1 MVDADNPQICLCA
14 TDTASTVA
22 PGFAMLGNRTLE
34 SLVDEFDEQTTSAA
48 LDPEYHEWFVKQH
61 RADVPDLLE
70 QVATASITSLFS
82 ALFAYLTTLRRIT
95 STTS

>member
-1 MVDADNPQICLCA
+1 M
-14 TDTASTVA
+14 A

-34 SLVDEFDEQTTSAA
+34 SLVAEFDEQTTSAA

-61 RADVPDLLE
+61 RADVPDLLDRWHS
-70 QVATASITSLFS
+70 ASITSLFS
-82 ALFAYLTTLRRIT
+82 ALFACLTTLRRIT